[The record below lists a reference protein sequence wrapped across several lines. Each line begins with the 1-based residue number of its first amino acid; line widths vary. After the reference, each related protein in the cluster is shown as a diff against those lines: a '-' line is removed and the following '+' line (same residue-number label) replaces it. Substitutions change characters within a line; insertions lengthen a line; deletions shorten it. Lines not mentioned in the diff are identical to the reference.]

1 MQLEILARAVIA
13 SWESGDMSKAVT
25 DLDNFLKEADQE
37 RLNHEGTITAAIDN
51 YAWSGDDISFDA
63 KPLLSVADDG
73 VFVSA
78 WVWVPIDNEDDQEA
92 AA

>member
-1 MQLEILARAVIA
+1 MMLEMLAREVIA
-13 SWESGDMSKAVT
+13 AWESGDLPKAVN
-25 DLDNFLKEADQE
+25 DLAAFLKEADQE
-37 RLNHEGTITAAIDN
+37 RIAHEGTIAAAVGN
-51 YAWSGDDISFDA
+51 YGWSGDDISFDA
-63 KPLLSVADDG
+63 NPLLSVADDG